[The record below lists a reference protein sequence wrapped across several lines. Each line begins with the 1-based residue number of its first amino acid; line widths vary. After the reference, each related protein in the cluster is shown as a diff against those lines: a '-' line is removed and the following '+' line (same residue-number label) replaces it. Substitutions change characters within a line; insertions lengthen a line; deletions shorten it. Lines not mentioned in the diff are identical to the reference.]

1 MKILFEEYGYKT
13 KSIEHVL
20 GDFLLSKLDKVKD
33 KQQLR
38 YVGYFFNKDIVN
50 HDGTKGDLVFIL
62 PKVLLDSKGMAFG
75 LFPEE
80 IIDFTYRDWKING
93 HVVEDSN
100 LTKQQVYSFI
110 YGFVTWIYRAIS
122 LYRQNLIHQS
132 KKDED
137 EEFANGV
144 MSSLQI
150 EQGGRKKDA
159 TFVDILLSLLD
170 FQKTH
175 KDFITFAI
183 KIAHSGFNKVSWQ
196 KTIARTQAVVQ
207 DDSPIYLNPINK
219 TRVVNFDEE
228 LLIIYYSILNY
239 MHEEYGFPI
248 TSQPGY
254 KLIKGAMFKSYL
266 KSQGKTR
273 LHKIRYKYYSDDAIL
288 LWNLCYAFFDKS
300 DNLKA
305 NGNKKDYILV
315 HKFETVFEGM
325 IDELIGDKNLPYGL
339 KVSGDDK
346 RIDHLYTYKYL
357 LENLEDR
364 SDNLMSTNIYNIA
377 DSKYY
382 RRDKE
387 LRGHD
392 VPKQFTYARNVIQW
406 HMDLLHDLLDGDHNK
421 SQKYKEISLFDEITE
436 GYNIIPNFFISAL
449 VDKELNYDKQDF
461 SPSNLCNGNNVHE
474 SYFFWERLFDRNSY
488 FTLHYDINFL
498 YVLKMYARN
507 KNYDKAQWKRDVRE
521 KFRDGILKYLNSQFD
536 FYQIILPEYSI
547 DNFIEIHY
555 RKIVGKV
562 FSFEDVLQNRV
573 LVYAE
578 RKTQQNGNGKSYA
591 FDEKKDAH
599 IDKENN
605 CLVIPTKSE
614 LKFYKVM
621 NVKLGDDIYRSP
633 NRCVYLPKVNYEIS
647 KKKNNEYELLPISI
661 DSDQLGTTQFEEYAL
676 VGYYKSQEQ
685 LKWIRTNA
693 KYNLRAQRRSK
704 YVKMSEAEMN
714 ANYLILHNENLGTY
728 IYKIKPAS
736 PYLLAKNELPQSD
749 GYVPTHSFYMVYE
762 LEENSEPETLLNIL
776 VQTKKFIDFTNTK
789 SPLAFKMS
797 ALRSHAQII
806 PLQNLRYSFENDETF
821 MNMVAESSA
830 IIEHE
835 KETSSDFPPL

>member
-1 MKILFEEYGYKT
+1 MKVLFEEYGYKT
-13 KSIEHVL
+13 EDIENVL
-20 GDFLLSKLDKVKD
+20 GDFLLSKLDKEKN

-50 HDGTKGDLVFIL
+50 RDGTKGDLIFIL
-62 PKVLLDSKGMAFG
+62 PKVLLDSNGMAFG
-75 LFPEE
+75 LHPED
-80 IIDFTYRDWKING
+80 IIDFNYKDWKKDVL
-93 HVVEDSN
+93 VVENGN

-110 YGFVTWIYRAIS
+110 YGFVTWIYRAVS
-122 LYRQNLIHQS
+122 LYRLNLRHQP
-132 KKDED
+132 KKGDED
-137 EEFANGV
+137 DIANGV
-144 MSSLQI
+144 MTSLQVG
-150 EQGGRKKDA
+150 QSGKKKDA

-170 FQKTH
+170 FQRTH

-228 LLIIYYSILNY
+228 LLIIYYSILDY

-248 TSQPGY
+248 TNQPGY

-300 DNLKA
+300 DSLKA
-305 NGNKKDYILV
+305 NNNKKDYLLV
-315 HKFETVFEGM
+315 NKFETVFEGM
-325 IDELIGDKNLPYGL
+325 IDELVGDKNLPDGL

-364 SDNLMSTNIYNIA
+364 YETKLSHDIYNIA

-406 HMDLLHDLLDGDHNK
+406 HMDLLHDLLDKDVDK
-421 SQKYKEISLFDEITE
+421 AQKYKDIPLFDEVTE
-436 GYNIIPNFFISAL
+436 GYNVIPNFFISAL
-449 VDKELNYDKQDF
+449 VDEELSYDKQDF
-461 SPSNLCNGNNVHE
+461 SPSNLGNGKNVHE

-488 FTLHYDINFL
+488 FTLHYDVNFL
-498 YVLKMYARN
+498 YILKMYARN
-507 KNYDKAQWKRDVRE
+507 KSYDKAIWKREVRT
-521 KFRDGILKYLNSQFD
+521 KFREGILKYLNDQFV
-536 FYQIILPEYSI
+536 FYQIIIPEYSI
-547 DNFIEIHY
+547 DEFIERHY
-555 RKIVGKV
+555 RKITGKV
-562 FSFEDVLQNRV
+562 FSFEDTLKDRV

-578 RKTQQNGNGKSYA
+578 RKTQIDGNGKSYKY
-591 FDEKKDAH
+591 DETKDAH
-599 IDKENN
+599 VNVEDNI
-605 CLVIPTKSE
+605 LVIPGKGE
-614 LKFYKVM
+614 DQLYKVV
-621 NVKLGDDIYRSP
+621 NIKLGEDYYRSP
-633 NRCVYLPKVNYEIS
+633 NRRVYIPKAEYEIS
-647 KKKNNEYELLPISI
+647 RRSNGEYELLPNSE
-661 DSDQLGTTQFEEYAL
+661 DGYQFGIVPSEEYAL
-676 VGYYKSQEQ
+676 VGYYRSIEQ
-685 LKWIRTNA
+685 LYWIRTNMI
-693 KYNLRAQRRSK
+693 YNIRAQRRSK

-714 ANYLILHNENLGTY
+714 AKYLILHNKELKTV
-728 IYKIKPAS
+728 IYAVKPVS
-736 PYLLAKNELPQSD
+736 PYLLSKEELPRSN
-749 GYVPTHSFYMVYE
+749 GYEPHHNYYMVYE
-762 LEENSEPETLLNIL
+762 IEEKAESDNLLDIL
-776 VQTKKFIDFTNTK
+776 VQTQKFIDFTESK

-797 ALRSHAQII
+797 AIRKLAEIN
-806 PLQNLRYSFENDETF
+806 PLTNLRYKFEEEDTF
-821 MNMVAESSA
+821 ISMVAE
-830 IIEHE
+830 
-835 KETSSDFPPL
+835 DFVLNDGTKS

>member
-1 MKILFEEYGYKT
+1 MKVLFEEYGYKT
-13 KSIEHVL
+13 EDIENVL
-20 GDFLLSKLDKVKD
+20 GDFLLSKLDKEKN

-62 PKVLLDSKGMAFG
+62 PKVLLDSNGMAFG
-75 LFPEE
+75 LRPED
-80 IIDFTYRDWKING
+80 IIDFNYKDWKKDVL
-93 HVVEDSN
+93 VVENGN

-110 YGFVTWIYRAIS
+110 YGFVTWIYRAVS
-122 LYRQNLIHQS
+122 LYRLNLRHQQ
-132 KKDED
+132 KINGEED
-137 EEFANGV
+137 IANGV
-144 MSSLQI
+144 MSSMQI
-150 EQGGRKKDA
+150 GQSGKNKDA

-170 FQKTH
+170 FQRIH
-175 KDFITFAI
+175 KDFIIFAI

-228 LLIIYYSILNY
+228 LLIIYYSILDY

-248 TSQPGY
+248 PNQPGY

-273 LHKIRYKYYSDDAIL
+273 LHKIRYKYYSDEAIL

-300 DNLKA
+300 DSLKA
-305 NGNKKDYILV
+305 NNNKKDYLLV

-325 IDELIGDKNLPYGL
+325 IDELIGDKNLPEGL

-364 SDNLMSTNIYNIA
+364 NESILSHDIYNIA

-406 HMDLLHDLLDGDHNK
+406 HMDLLHDLLDKDSDK
-421 SQKYKEISLFDEITE
+421 AQKYKNIPLFDDVTE
-436 GYNIIPNFFISAL
+436 GYNVIPNFFISAL
-449 VDKELNYDKQDF
+449 VDEDLSYDKQDF
-461 SPSNLCNGNNVHE
+461 SPSNLGNGNNVHE

-488 FTLHYDINFL
+488 FTLHYDVNFL
-498 YVLKMYARN
+498 YILKMYARN
-507 KNYDKAQWKRDVRE
+507 KSYDKAIWKGEVRK
-521 KFRDGILKYLNSQFD
+521 KFREGILKYLNDQFV
-536 FYQIILPEYSI
+536 FYQILIPEYSI
-547 DNFIEIHY
+547 DEFIERHY
-555 RKIVGKV
+555 RKITGKV
-562 FSFEDVLQNRV
+562 FSFEDTLKDRV

-578 RKTQQNGNGKSYA
+578 RRTQPDGKGKSYTY
-591 FDEKKDAH
+591 DETKDAH
-599 IDKENN
+599 IDDEGSI
-605 CLVIPTKSE
+605 LVIPGKG
-614 LKFYKVM
+614 KDQIYKVV
-621 NVKLGDDIYRSP
+621 NIKLGEDYYRCP
-633 NRCVYLPKVNYEIS
+633 NRHVYLPKIEYKILTRSNG
-647 KKKNNEYELLPISI
+647 KYELLPN
-661 DSDQLGTTQFEEYAL
+661 SDDGYHLGIVPSEEYAL
-676 VGYYKSQEQ
+676 VGYYRSIEQ
-685 LKWIRTNA
+685 LNWIRTNRI
-693 KYNLRAQRRSK
+693 YNIRALRRSK

-714 ANYLILHNENLGTY
+714 ANYLILHNEDLGTF
-728 IYKIKPAS
+728 IYTVKPVS
-736 PYLLAKNELPQSD
+736 PYLLSKEELPRSN
-749 GYVPTHSFYMVYE
+749 GYEPRHNYYMIYE
-762 LEENSEPETLLNIL
+762 IEEKAESNNLLDIL
-776 VQTKKFIDFTNTK
+776 VKTHKFIDFTNSK

-797 ALRSHAQII
+797 AIRKQAEIV
-806 PLQNLRYSFENDETF
+806 PLPILRYKFEDEDTF
-821 MNMVAESSA
+821 ASMVAE
-830 IIEHE
+830 
-835 KETSSDFPPL
+835 DFRIQN

>member
-1 MKILFEEYGYKT
+1 MKVLFEEYGYKT
-13 KSIEHVL
+13 EDIENVL
-20 GDFLLSKLDKVKD
+20 GDFLLSKLDKEKN

-50 HDGTKGDLVFIL
+50 RDGTKGDLVFIL
-62 PKVLLDSKGMAFG
+62 PKVLLDSNGMAFG
-75 LFPEE
+75 LHPED
-80 IIDFTYRDWKING
+80 IIDFNYKDWKKDVL
-93 HVVEDSN
+93 VVENGN

-110 YGFVTWIYRAIS
+110 YGFVTWIYRAVS
-122 LYRQNLIHQS
+122 LYRQNLKHQP
-132 KKDED
+132 KKGDED
-137 EEFANGV
+137 DIANGV
-144 MSSLQI
+144 MTSLQVG
-150 EQGGRKKDA
+150 QSGKKKDA

-170 FQKTH
+170 FQRTH

-228 LLIIYYSILNY
+228 LLIIYYSILDY

-248 TSQPGY
+248 TNQPGY

-300 DNLKA
+300 DSLKA
-305 NGNKKDYILV
+305 NNNKKDYLLV

-325 IDELIGDKNLPYGL
+325 IDELVGDKNLPEGL

-364 SDNLMSTNIYNIA
+364 SESILSNDIYNIA

-406 HMDLLHDLLDGDHNK
+406 HMDLLHDLLEKDIDK
-421 SQKYKEISLFDEITE
+421 AQKYKDIPLFDEVTE
-436 GYNIIPNFFISAL
+436 GYNVIPNFFISAL
-449 VDKELNYDKQDF
+449 VDNGLSYDKQDF
-461 SPSNLCNGNNVHE
+461 APSNLGNGNNVHE

-488 FTLHYDINFL
+488 FTLHYDVNFL
-498 YVLKMYARN
+498 YILKMYARN
-507 KNYDKAQWKRDVRE
+507 KSYDKAIWKREVRT
-521 KFRDGILKYLNSQFD
+521 KFREGILKYLNDQFV
-536 FYQIILPEYSI
+536 FYQIIIPEYSI
-547 DNFIEIHY
+547 DEFIERHY
-555 RKIVGKV
+555 RKITGKV
-562 FSFEDVLQNRV
+562 FSFEDTLKDRV

-578 RKTQQNGNGKSYA
+578 RKTQIDGNGKSYKY
-591 FDEKKDAH
+591 DETKDAH
-599 IDKENN
+599 VNVEDNI
-605 CLVIPTKSE
+605 LVIPGKGE
-614 LKFYKVM
+614 DQLYKVV
-621 NVKLGDDIYRSP
+621 NIKLGEDYYRSP
-633 NRCVYLPKVNYEIS
+633 NRRVYIPKAEYEIS
-647 KKKNNEYELLPISI
+647 RRSNGEYELLPNSE
-661 DSDQLGTTQFEEYAL
+661 DGYQFGIVPSEEYAL
-676 VGYYKSQEQ
+676 VGYYKSKEQ
-685 LKWIRTNA
+685 LNWIRTNMI
-693 KYNLRAQRRSK
+693 YNIRAQRRSK

-714 ANYLILHNENLGTY
+714 ANYLILHNKELKTV
-728 IYKIKPAS
+728 IYAVKPVS
-736 PYLLAKNELPQSD
+736 PYLLSKEELPRSN
-749 GYVPTHSFYMVYE
+749 GYEPHHNYYMVYE
-762 LEENSEPETLLNIL
+762 IEEKAESDNLLDIL
-776 VQTKKFIDFTNTK
+776 VQTQKFIDFTESK

-797 ALRSHAQII
+797 AIRKHAEII
-806 PLQNLRYSFENDETF
+806 PLPNLRYKFEEEDTF
-821 MNMVAESSA
+821 ISMVAE
-830 IIEHE
+830 
-835 KETSSDFPPL
+835 DFVLNYGKKA

>member
-1 MKILFEEYGYKT
+1 MKVLFEEYGYKT
-13 KSIEHVL
+13 EDIENVL
-20 GDFLLSKLDKVKD
+20 GDFLLSKLDKEKN

-62 PKVLLDSKGMAFG
+62 PKVLLDSEGKAFG
-75 LFPEE
+75 LNPED
-80 IIDFTYRDWKING
+80 IIDFNYKDWKKEEL
-93 HVVEDSN
+93 VVEGGKLS
-100 LTKQQVYSFI
+100 KQQVYNFI
-110 YGFVTWIYRAIS
+110 YGFITWIYRAVS
-122 LYRQNLIHQS
+122 LYRQSLRHQP
-132 KKDED
+132 KKGDED
-137 EEFANGV
+137 DIANGV
-144 MSSLQI
+144 MTSLQVG
-150 EQGGRKKDA
+150 QSGKKKDA

-170 FQKTH
+170 FQRTH

-228 LLIIYYSILNY
+228 LLIIYYSILDY

-248 TSQPGY
+248 SNQPGY

-305 NGNKKDYILV
+305 NGNKKDYLLV

-325 IDELIGDKNLPYGL
+325 IDELIGDKNLPEGL

-364 SDNLMSTNIYNIA
+364 SESILSHDIYNIA

-406 HMDLLHDLLDGDHNK
+406 HMDLLHDLLDKDTDK
-421 SQKYKEISLFDEITE
+421 AQKYKDIPLFDEVTE
-436 GYNIIPNFFISAL
+436 GYNVIPNFFISAL
-449 VDKELNYDKQDF
+449 VDEDLNYDKQDF
-461 SPSNLCNGNNVHE
+461 APSNLGNGNNVHE

-488 FTLHYDINFL
+488 FTLHYDVNFL
-498 YVLKMYARN
+498 YILKMYARN
-507 KNYDKAQWKRDVRE
+507 KSYDKAQWKHEVRT
-521 KFRDGILKYLNSQFD
+521 KFRQGILKYLNDQFD
-536 FYQIILPEYSI
+536 FYQIVIPEYSI
-547 DNFIEIHY
+547 DDFIERHY
-555 RKIVGKV
+555 RKITGKV
-562 FSFEDVLQNRV
+562 FSFEDTLQDRA

-578 RKTQQNGNGKSYA
+578 RKTQPDGNGKSYTY
-591 FDEKKDAH
+591 DESKDAH
-599 IDKENN
+599 VDKDENI
-605 CLVIPTKSE
+605 LIIPGKGKDQ
-614 LKFYKVM
+614 LYKVF
-621 NVKLGDDIYRSP
+621 NIKLGEDYYRST
-633 NRCVYLPKVNYEIS
+633 NRRVYLPKTEYEIS
-647 KKKNNEYELLPISI
+647 RRDNGEYELKPTSDEAYQFGILP
-661 DSDQLGTTQFEEYAL
+661 TEEYAL
-676 VGYYKSQEQ
+676 VGYYRSIEQ
-685 LKWIRTNA
+685 LNWIRTNMI
-693 KYNLRAQRRSK
+693 YNIRAQRRNK
-704 YVKMSEAEMN
+704 YVKMTESEMN
-714 ANYLILHNENLGTY
+714 ANYLILHNEEHGTF
-728 IYKIKPAS
+728 IYAVKPAS
-736 PYLLAKNELPQSD
+736 PYLLSKEELPKSD
-749 GYVPTHSFYMVYE
+749 GYDPHHNYYMIYE
-762 LEENSEPETLLNIL
+762 IEDKSDALLDIL
-776 VQTKKFIDFTNTK
+776 VQTQKFIDFTESK

-797 ALRSHAQII
+797 AIRKQAQII
-806 PLQNLRYSFENDETF
+806 PLPKLKYSFEDDETF
-821 MNMVAESSA
+821 ISMVAE
-830 IIEHE
+830 
-835 KETSSDFPPL
+835 DFVLNYGKKA